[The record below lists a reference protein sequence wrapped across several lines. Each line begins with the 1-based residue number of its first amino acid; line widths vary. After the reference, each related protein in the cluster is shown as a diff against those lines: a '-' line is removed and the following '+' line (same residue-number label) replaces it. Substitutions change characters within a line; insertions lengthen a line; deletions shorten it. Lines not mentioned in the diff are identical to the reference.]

1 MALKLI
7 RRALLVLLMGASALV
22 AWLAWPAQPI
32 AVEASATLLDLN
44 DKATIER
51 GRYLAVLGNCQA
63 CHTTRGGAPFAGGP
77 GIVTPFGTIHGG
89 NLTPS
94 ASGLGGWSAD
104 DFWRALHH
112 GQSRDGR
119 LLSPAFPYNNMSW
132 VTRPDSDALY
142 AYLRSLPPV
151 ETQAPPPAMR
161 WPYNTQFALKAWR
174 ALYFTPAPQDEAQT
188 RSAPGQSAD
197 VLRGAYL
204 VQGLGHC
211 AACHA
216 PRNALG
222 GGDLLSL
229 AGGLIPM
236 QNWYA
241 PSLLDPSEGG
251 LQDWDVEKIVAL
263 FHDGHVRGASVSGPM
278 AEVVQQSTQ
287 HWREDDLRAMAAY
300 LRQLPVQPVQ
310 SGRSMASQSGQ
321 PRSAL
326 PASDPSLA
334 SQRRY
339 EALCAQCHGLQGEG
353 KYTADGAMAYPP
365 LAGNRA
371 VVLDSPANLVQMVR
385 LGGFGP
391 ATATHPRPFGMPPF
405 LLELNDGEVA
415 ELLSY
420 IRQQWGNDARAV
432 HVLEVQRLGTRPASP

>member
-1 MALKLI
+1 MALKFV
-7 RRALLVLLMGASALV
+7 RRIALLLLATAL
-22 AWLAWPAQPI
+22 ALITWLAWPARLI
-32 AVEASATLLDLN
+32 TVEASAKPLDMD

-63 CHTTRGGAPFAGGP
+63 CHTTRGSPAFAGGP

-89 NLTPS
+89 NLTPG
-94 ASGLGGWSAD
+94 ANGLGAWSAD

-119 LLSPAFPYNNMSW
+119 WLSPAFPYNNTTW
-132 VTRPDSDALY
+132 ITRPDSDTLY
-142 AYLRSLPPV
+142 AYLRSLPPA

-174 ALYFTPAPQDEAQT
+174 ALYFTPAPQDTAQARGAPN
-188 RSAPGQSAD
+188 RSAE

-204 VQGLGHC
+204 VQGFGHC

-216 PRNALG
+216 PRNTLG

-251 LQDWDVEKIVAL
+251 LQEWDVEKIVAL
-263 FHDGHVRGASVSGPM
+263 FRDGHVRGASMSGPM
-278 AEVVQQSTQ
+278 GEVVQQSTQ
-287 HWREDDLRAMAAY
+287 HWQADDLRSLAAY
-300 LRQLPVQPVQ
+300 LRQLPVQPA
-310 SGRSMASQSGQ
+310 RSTATQVVQ
-321 PRSAL
+321 PRAAA
-326 PASDPSLA
+326 PASDPRLA

-339 EALCAQCHGLQGEG
+339 QALCAQCHGQQGEG

-371 VVLDSPANLVQMVR
+371 VLLDSPANLVQMVR

-391 ATATHPRPFGMPPF
+391 ATAAHPRPFGMPPF

-415 ELLSY
+415 DLLSY
-420 IRQQWGNDARAV
+420 IRSQWGNRAKPV

>member
-1 MALKLI
+1 MALKLF
-7 RRALLVLLMGASALV
+7 RRALLAVFVGAAALV
-22 AWLAWPAQPI
+22 AWLAWPTSPI
-32 AVEASATLLDLN
+32 RVTTAMAPLDLN
-44 DKATIER
+44 DKTTIER
-51 GRYLAVLGNCQA
+51 GRYLTVLGNCQA
-63 CHTTRGGAPFAGGP
+63 CHTTRGGVPYAGGP
-77 GIVTPFGTIHGG
+77 GIVTPFGSIHGG
-89 NLTPS
+89 NLTPG
-94 ASGLGGWSAD
+94 ANGLGGWSAD

-132 VTRPDSDALY
+132 ITRPDSDALY

-174 ALYFTPAPQDEAQT
+174 ALYFTPAPQQDTAQ
-188 RSAPGQSAD
+188 ALGLPGASPD

-229 AGGLIPM
+229 AGGLIPV

-251 LQDWDVEKIVAL
+251 LQNWDVERIVTL
-263 FHDGHVRGASVSGPM
+263 FREGHVRGAGVSGPM

-287 HWREDDLRAMAAY
+287 HWQVDDLRAMAAY
-300 LRQLPVQPVQ
+300 LRQLPVQPRPPQAGSTRAPV
-310 SGRSMASQSGQ
+310 
-321 PRSAL
+321 PT
-326 PASDPSLA
+326 SDRSLA

-339 EALCAQCHGLQGEG
+339 EALCAQCHGQQGEG
-353 KYTADGAMAYPP
+353 RYTADGAMAYPP

-371 VVLDSPANLVQMVR
+371 VLLDSPANLVQMVR

-391 ATATHPRPFGMPPF
+391 ATAAHPRPFGMPPF

-420 IRQQWGNDARAV
+420 IRQQWGNEARPI
-432 HVLEVQRLGTRPASP
+432 HVLEVQRLGTRPATP